1 MRVLLKYPEDVLER
15 EVVSKDI
22 KTLEEENARLRNQL
36 QLAAS
41 RSSSASLVGL
51 SKYQEL
57 QRDVAKLQ
65 AKICKVLFLFI
76 LSFL

>member
-1 MRVLLKYPEDVLER
+1 MRVLLKYPEEVLER

-41 RSSSASLVGL
+41 RSRSSSASLMGL
-51 SKYQEL
+51 SKYQDSGAAEG
-57 QRDVAKLQ
+57 
-65 AKICKVLFLFI
+65 CG
-76 LSFL
+76 